1 MSWRNNLRATI
12 DATGTDWKRHDVTY
26 SLVQFSDDPR
36 TEILSL
42 VEKIGDRDA
51 VVDACLPPQLAN
63 DLRRNSVNAI
73 WVPAILGD
81 GASDEEIERQLLTSG
96 LDKWGSSK
104 KEKVLLTRDV
114 EFYKRIRSRAILVS
128 HRVSNLSARGMISN
142 AALRSELKRMI
153 RSQIGWP
160 KNN

>member
-12 DATGTDWKRHDVTY
+12 DATGSNWKRRDATY
-26 SLVQFSDDPR
+26 SHAESYHDPG

-42 VEKIGDRDA
+42 IKKIGDRDA
-51 VVDACLPPQLAN
+51 VVDACLPPQLAD
-63 DLRRNSVNAI
+63 DLIRNSVNAI

-81 GASDEEIERQLLTSG
+81 GVSDDEIERQLLTCS
-96 LDKWGSSK
+96 LDQWGSTK

-128 HRVSNLSARGMISN
+128 YRMSSLSARGMISN
-142 AALRSELKRMI
+142 TALRSELRRMV
-153 RSQIGWP
+153 RFQGAWP
-160 KNN
+160 GSN

>member
-12 DATGTDWKRHDVTY
+12 DATDNNWKGHDVSY
-26 SLVQFSDDPR
+26 SRVQSSKDPS

-96 LDKWGSSK
+96 LDWWGSSK

-114 EFYKRIRSRAILVS
+114 EFYKRIRSKAILVS
-128 HRVSNLSARGMISN
+128 YRVSNLSARGMISN
-142 AALRSELKRMI
+142 AALRSELKRMV
-153 RSQIGWP
+153 RFQNPWP
-160 KNN
+160 DDN